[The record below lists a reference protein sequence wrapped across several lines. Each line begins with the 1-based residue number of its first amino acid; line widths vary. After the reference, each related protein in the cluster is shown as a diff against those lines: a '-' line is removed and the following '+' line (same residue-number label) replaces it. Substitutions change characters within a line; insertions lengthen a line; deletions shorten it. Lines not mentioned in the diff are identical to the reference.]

1 MSDKAKQ
8 LTELRLIKIN
18 LMSKFCHNS
27 FLLNMCQFDTE
38 GDLLSWCGTFGNSK
52 LSIVM
57 TRCKI
62 EFTYASHCVSK
73 NLTPRRMLKK
83 CFLIAKIIRWNK
95 SFQNMYDML
104 QTKVDRLAEKTNFVT
119 KKTPKIMDNFLERL
133 TLEGAGCQTDDT
145 RLTFRPP
152 LKTLGHNCS
161 N

>member
-1 MSDKAKQ
+1 
-8 LTELRLIKIN
+8 
-18 LMSKFCHNS
+18 
-27 FLLNMCQFDTE
+27 
-38 GDLLSWCGTFGNSK
+38 
-52 LSIVM
+52 
-57 TRCKI
+57 
-62 EFTYASHCVSK
+62 
-73 NLTPRRMLKK
+73 MLKK

-104 QTKVDRLAEKTNFVT
+104 QTKVDRLAGKTYFV

-145 RLTFRPP
+145 RSTFRPP